1 MKQKPVEIIRLYL
14 TNMPQKK
21 NLFDILIEKGI
32 VSAKDLEEIRKEAE
46 VQNESIEEALTRRG
60 LIEENKLY
68 QLKAEIFKIPF
79 RDLSGYKV
87 PTEVLKVVPLEA
99 AQHYRF
105 VPISVDKNEKIL
117 EVGML
122 NPEDIDAG
130 EALKFIAHRHNLRPK
145 PFIITLTDFRSVLKE
160 YSSLK
165 GEVKQA
171 LDELKKELD
180 KEAKRGKKEEEI
192 EEIKTEQISEEAPIA
207 KVVALIIKHAI
218 EQGASDIHIEPS
230 EKAVRVR
237 FRIDGILY
245 TNLTLPIRIHPAVVS
260 RIKILS
266 HLKIDETR
274 KPQDGRFFTQV
285 GTKKIDFRVSTFPT
299 YAGEK
304 VVMRI
309 LDPTVGL
316 RELSDLGLEG
326 RNLEVLKRGIEKPH
340 GMILITGPTGSGKT
354 TTLYSLLHILNQ
366 EGVNIVSLE
375 DPIEYY
381 IEGVNQSQVRPEIGY
396 TFATGLRH
404 ILRQDPDKIM
414 VGEIRDNETA
424 ALAVHAA
431 LTGHLVLSTLHTNNA
446 IGVIPR
452 LIDMGI
458 DRYLLPPTLIAAVA
472 QRLVQRLCQNSK
484 REIKIS
490 PETRELIKNELS
502 GIDPEELK
510 KYNIKEPYAL
520 FEPKVSKECPKGTK
534 GRLGVF
540 EILEMTPQLE
550 NIILKEPSEAA
561 IREEAKRQGMTTM
574 LQDGIVKALRGLVGL
589 EEVKKELEE

>member
-1 MKQKPVEIIRLYL
+1 
-14 TNMPQKK
+14 MPNLSRK
-21 NLFDILIEKGI
+21 NLFDILIERGLI
-32 VSAKDLEEIRKEAE
+32 SAKDLEEIKKEAE
-46 VQNESIEEALTRRG
+46 VQNESIEELLIIRG
-60 LIEENKLY
+60 FIEEEKLY
-68 QLKAEIFKIPF
+68 QLKGEFFKIPF
-79 RDLSGYKV
+79 RDLTGQKV
-87 PTEVLKVVPLEA
+87 APETLKVVPLEA

-105 VPISVDKNEKIL
+105 VPINIDKKEGVL

-122 NPEDIDAG
+122 NPEDIDAN

-145 PFIITLTDFRSVLKE
+145 SYIITLSDFRSVLKE

-171 LDELKKELD
+171 LDELKKELE
-180 KEAKRGKKEEEI
+180 KETRRGKKVTEEV
-192 EEIKTEQISEEAPIA
+192 EEIKMAQLAEEAPIA
-207 KVVALIIKHAI
+207 KVVGLIIKHAI
-218 EQGASDIHIEPS
+218 DQNASDIHIEPS

-285 GTKKIDFRVSTFPT
+285 GNKKIDFRVSTFPT

-316 RELSDLGLEG
+316 RELGDLGLEG

-381 IEGVNQSQVRPEIGY
+381 IEGINQSQVRPEIGY

-472 QRLVQRLCQNSK
+472 QRLVQRLCPNSK
-484 REIKIS
+484 TEIKPS
-490 PETRELIKNELS
+490 PETIEMIKKELS
-502 GIDPEELK
+502 EINPSELK
-510 KYNIKEPYAL
+510 KYNIKEPYRL
-520 FEPKVSKECPKGTK
+520 YEPKISKECPKGTK
-534 GRLGVF
+534 GRIGVF
-540 EILEMTPQLE
+540 EILEMTPELE

-574 LQDGIVKALRGLVGL
+574 LQDGIVKALRGMVGL

>member
-1 MKQKPVEIIRLYL
+1 MSSKQKTLL
-14 TNMPQKK
+14 
-21 NLFDILIEKGI
+21 DILLAKNII
-32 VSAKDLEEIRKEAE
+32 SAVTLEEINKEAE
-46 VQNESIEEALTRRG
+46 AGNESIEEL
-60 LIEENKLY
+60 LIHKGVIGEDKLY
-68 QLKAEIFKIPF
+68 QLKGEVFKIPF
-79 RDLSGYKV
+79 KDLTGYKV
-87 PTEVLKVVPLEA
+87 PPEVLKIVPLEA

-105 VPISVDKNEKIL
+105 IPISIDKNEKIL

-130 EALKFIAHRHNLRPK
+130 EALKFIAHRHDLKPK
-145 PFIITLTDFRSVLKE
+145 TYIVSLTDFRSVLKE

-171 LDELKKELD
+171 LDDLKKELD
-180 KEAKRGKKEEEI
+180 KEVKKPSKEEDSDGA
-192 EEIKTEQISEEAPIA
+192 KTEQISEEAPIS

-230 EKAVRVR
+230 EKSVRVR
-237 FRIDGILY
+237 FRVDGILY
-245 TNLTLPIRIHPAVVS
+245 TNLTLPVRIHPAVIS

-274 KPQDGRFFTQV
+274 KPQDGRFFTQ
-285 GTKKIDFRVSTFPT
+285 TNDKKIDFRVSTFPT

-309 LDPTVGL
+309 LDPTIGL
-316 RELSDLGLEG
+316 RELGDLGLEG
-326 RNLEVLKRGIEKPH
+326 RNLEVLKKSIERPH

-381 IEGVNQSQVRPEIGY
+381 IDGVNQSQVRPEIGY

-446 IGVIPR
+446 TGVIPR

-458 DRYLLPPTLIAAVA
+458 DRYLLPPTIIVAIA
-472 QRLVQRLCQNSK
+472 QRLVQRLCPNSK
-484 REIKIS
+484 KELKPS
-490 PETRELIKNELS
+490 PEMKELIKSEL
-502 GIDPEELK
+502 DQMNPEELK
-510 KYNIKEPYAL
+510 NYNIKEPYTL
-520 FEPKVSKECPKGTK
+520 FEPKISKECPKGTK
-534 GRLGVF
+534 GRLAVF

-550 NIILKEPSEAA
+550 GIILKEPSEMA
-561 IREEAKRQGMTTM
+561 IREEAKRQGMSTM
-574 LQDGIVKALRGLVGL
+574 LQDGVIKALRGMVGL

>member
-1 MKQKPVEIIRLYL
+1 VIIRLFL
-14 TNMPQKK
+14 IKNMPSKQK
-21 NLFDILIEKGI
+21 NLFDILI
-32 VSAKDLEEIRKEAE
+32 AKNIINAIALEEIKKEAE
-46 VQNESIEEALTRRG
+46 TANETVEEL
-60 LIEENKLY
+60 LIRKGIIAEDKLY
-68 QLKAEIFKIPF
+68 QLKGEVFKLPF
-79 RDLSGYKV
+79 KDLVGYKV
-87 PTEVLKVVPLEA
+87 PPEVLKIVPLEA

-105 VPISVDKNEKIL
+105 VPISVDKTEKIL

-122 NPEDIDAG
+122 NPEDIDAE
-130 EALKFIAHRHNLRPK
+130 EALKFIAHRHDLKPK
-145 PFIITLTDFRSVLKE
+145 NYIITLTDFRSVLKE

-180 KEAKRGKKEEEI
+180 KETKKPEKGEDEEGA
-192 EEIKTEQISEEAPIA
+192 KTEQISEEAPIS

-230 EKAVRVR
+230 EKSVRVR
-237 FRIDGILY
+237 FRVDGILY
-245 TNLTLPIRIHPAVVS
+245 TNLTLPIRIHPAVIS

-274 KPQDGRFFTQV
+274 KPQDGRFFTV
-285 GTKKIDFRVSTFPT
+285 TENKKIDFRVSTFPT

-309 LDPTVGL
+309 LDPTIGL
-316 RELSDLGLEG
+316 RDLADLGLEG
-326 RNLEVLKRGIEKPH
+326 RNLNVLKRGIERPH
-340 GMILITGPTGSGKT
+340 GIILITGPTGSGKT

-381 IEGVNQSQVRPEIGY
+381 IDGINQSQVRPEIGY

-424 ALAVHAA
+424 ALAIHAA

-446 IGVIPR
+446 TGVIPR

-458 DRYLLPPTLIAAVA
+458 DRYLIPPTLILAIA
-472 QRLVQRLCQNSK
+472 QRLVQRLCPNSR
-484 REIKIS
+484 REQKPS
-490 PETRELIKNELS
+490 PQMKELIKGELTQVKAED
-502 GIDPEELK
+502 IK
-510 KYNIKEPYAL
+510 QYNIKEPYTL
-520 FEPKVSKECPKGTK
+520 YEPKISKECPKGTK

-550 NIILKEPSEAA
+550 EIILKTPSEMA
-561 IREEAKRQGMTTM
+561 IKEEAKRQGMTTM
-574 LQDGIVKALRGLVGL
+574 LQDGVIKALRGLMGL
-589 EEVKKELEE
+589 EEVKRELEE